1 MWSLL
6 PPEGHLPAYKLKTR
20 DIGSRGAV
28 KFRMTSHREAK
39 GLNTCTFLHISGNS
53 GRPGSL
59 LASFS
64 EAPYYWCLIPRMAAS
79 IPHVMRMVFRSRL
92 VKQDL
97 SYLARG
103 DISHT
108 EHLRQE
114 VKVAR
119 EENRLE
125 PSSWGYTRSLG
136 CRNI

>member
-1 MWSLL
+1 M
-6 PPEGHLPAYKLKTR
+6 
-20 DIGSRGAV
+20 

-53 GRPGSL
+53 GIPGSL

-64 EAPYYWCLIPRMAAS
+64 EATYYWCLIPNTAAS

-92 VKQDL
+92 VKQDR

-114 VKVAR
+114 V
-119 EENRLE
+119 
-125 PSSWGYTRSLG
+125 
-136 CRNI
+136 